1 MMSETLGLTQLGS
14 VAEYPIGQ
22 LKRQLVGKLP
32 GFQVQELDPFLEVAE
47 AYDPSRDQYH
57 STGVLVILED
67 LVQTANVNF
76 LLGVAPFDLYVPG
89 MNYVFGEARC
99 PGRVAVI
106 STCRLKST
114 NDSNLTLLGDRVVK
128 EAVHETGHMLGLRH
142 CSDESCVM
150 HFSERLADT
159 DRKRGDFCS
168 ECRSGLRWVEV
179 E

>member
-1 MMSETLGLTQLGS
+1 MFESFGLAQLGS
-14 VAEYPIGQ
+14 IVDYPISDLRKQ
-22 LKRQLVGKLP
+22 LAGRLP
-32 GFQVQELDPFLEVAE
+32 GVQIEELSPFHELAE

-57 STGVLVILED
+57 STRVLVILEE
-67 LVQTANVNF
+67 LAQSSNVNF
-76 LLGVAPFDLYVPG
+76 LLGVASFDLYVPG

-106 STCRLKST
+106 STCRLKSAAQMHQA
-114 NDSNLTLLGDRVVK
+114 LLGDRALK

-142 CSDESCVM
+142 CSDETCVM

-159 DRKRGDFCS
+159 DRKRDDFCL
-168 ECRSGLRWVEV
+168 ECRSRLRWLEV

>member
-1 MMSETLGLTQLGS
+1 MQLGP
-14 VAEYPIGQ
+14 VAEYPISE
-22 LKRQLVGKLP
+22 LKRQLTSKLP
-32 GFQVQELDPFLEVAE
+32 GFQIQELDPFREVGE
-47 AYDPSRDQYH
+47 AYDSSRDQYH
-57 STGVLVILED
+57 STRVLVILER
-67 LVQTANVNF
+67 LAQTSNVNF

-99 PGRVAVI
+99 PGQVAVI
-106 STCRLKST
+106 STCRLKPT
-114 NDSNLTLLGDRVVK
+114 PQSNLTLLRERVVK

-159 DRKRGDFCS
+159 DRKCDEFCS
-168 ECRSGLRWVEV
+168 ECRSELRWMEV

>member
-1 MMSETLGLTQLGS
+1 MFETFGLTQLGPTADYS
-14 VAEYPIGQ
+14 ISDLKMQ
-22 LKRQLVGKLP
+22 LSGRLP
-32 GFQVQELDPFLEVAE
+32 GVQVQELPAFSQVAE

-57 STGVLVILED
+57 STRMLVLLEE
-67 LVQTANVNF
+67 LAQSTNF
-76 LLGVAPFDLYVPG
+76 THLLGVTSYDLYVPG

-114 NDSNLTLLGDRVVK
+114 PQTPHGLLGKRVVK

-142 CSDESCVM
+142 CSDGSCVM

-159 DRKRGDFCS
+159 DKKHDDFCS
-168 ECRSGLRWVEV
+168 ECRSRLRWLEV